1 MAEKE
6 SVKEESERKE
16 KFALYAKKSTI
27 ELVRKYYEDDN
38 CSSLSEFIEK
48 AITFYCGYLST
59 NDSSR
64 YLPNIITSTLK
75 GIVDESDNRISRM
88 LFKMSV
94 EMAMMMNVLAAGS
107 NIDKTELSRLRGSC
121 VEEVKRLNGSFSL
134 DDAMKWQ
141 RE

>member
-1 MAEKE
+1 MQEKE
-6 SVKEESERKE
+6 TKMKTAIWIYPSVYEQVQN
-16 KFALYAKKSTI
+16 KFK
-27 ELVRKYYEDDN
+27 DDN
-38 CSSLSEFIEK
+38 CKSPSEFIEK